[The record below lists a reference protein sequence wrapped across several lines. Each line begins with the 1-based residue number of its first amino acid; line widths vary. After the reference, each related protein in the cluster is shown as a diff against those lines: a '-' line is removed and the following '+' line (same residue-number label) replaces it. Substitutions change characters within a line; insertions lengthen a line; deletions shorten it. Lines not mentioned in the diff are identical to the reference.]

1 MYGWMIILA
10 GEQMTEGKNSA
21 NMYGWMIILA
31 GEQMTEGKNSAVVSS
46 ATTLSTEAHIPLF
59 QTR

>member
-1 MYGWMIILA
+1 
-10 GEQMTEGKNSA
+10 MTEGKNSA

-59 QTR
+59 QMR